1 MTNNTLTR
9 LNHAAMVIALGLAP
23 AVKNGAK
30 VEGKKKLTFRE
41 EIRQTITCKEMQP
54 QLQLSVDVNLKN
66 VCKTKEQI
74 EHLTDKVVANL
85 LDLGIKG

>member
-1 MTNNTLTR
+1 MTKNTINC
-9 LNHAAMVIALGLAP
+9 LNRAAMIIALGLAP

-54 QLQLSVDVNLKN
+54 QLQCSVDINLKN

-74 EHLTDKVVANL
+74 EHLTNKVVDNL
-85 LDLGIKG
+85 RDLGING